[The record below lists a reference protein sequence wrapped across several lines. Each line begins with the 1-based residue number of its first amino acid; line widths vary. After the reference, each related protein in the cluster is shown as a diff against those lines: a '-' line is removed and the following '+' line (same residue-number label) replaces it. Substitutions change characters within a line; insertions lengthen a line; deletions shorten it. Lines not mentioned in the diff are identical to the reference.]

1 MKSKLLAL
9 LMLLSLA
16 GYGQSALKGRVTD
29 ENDQGLPGVNVLIKG
44 TTQGTVT
51 DGTGE
56 YVLDKVSPDAV
67 IIFSFIGYVS
77 QEVAVASRTTLDAR
91 LLPDIQSLQEVVV
104 VGYGTSTVKELTGSV
119 SVVNGDDL
127 TKLNPVRIDQALQG
141 QAAGVQISSASGS
154 PGGALNIRI
163 RGLSTNGDNNP
174 LVIVDGVIYSTEG
187 LNALNP
193 SDIESINVLK
203 DATAG
208 IYGVQAANGVI
219 IITTKQG
226 KKGAKPS
233 LEFSGYYGI
242 QETTKKLNL
251 LNATEFAVLKNEM
264 YAAGNQ
270 TPPYNNVNLGAGT
283 DWQNEVFEQ
292 APIQNYNLN
301 LSGGSERNT
310 YSIGGSYL
318 NQEGIVG
325 GDKASYKRYN
335 ARINFTTDI
344 TPKLVLQNVLLY
356 TNETRKALAENG
368 ISSVLFNTINA
379 NPISSPY
386 NSDGSYSFLEDVSEV
401 INPLAQMAN
410 TYNEAKVNK
419 ITGKEELT
427 YKINSSFELSGRAG
441 YNYAIVDDKS
451 FSPLVYYGS
460 GKAQNTALNANLDP
474 KTTEIAPGVV
484 IPVPNNVTETRST
497 YFNYNLEAFLN
508 FNRTFNDVHKV
519 KATLGTSLFGDK
531 NGAVSGTGFNVPY
544 NSWEF
549 ADISATD
556 GANLLNSTYSWQ
568 NEKRVQSYFIRG
580 EYNYESRYLFSAILR
595 RDGSSNFG
603 KNNRFGYFPAFS
615 AAWVLSEEEFFN
627 STLFEFVKIRA
638 SYGVSG
644 NDKIP
649 LFRYRA
655 LLGGEAV
662 YPFNDQL
669 TTGVAI
675 GTLGNQDL
683 KWETTHQ
690 TDIGVD
696 LNLFNGKLEVGA
708 DYYIKK
714 TFDLLFQPDI
724 SAIGGAYG
732 AGGSP
737 PFVNGGD
744 VKNSGLELLINY
756 SDKIGENLQFN
767 IGYNFTTI
775 KNEVTALPAGVD
787 FYEYGSFS
795 VGGGYA
801 TRMEVGYPIGYFF
814 GYKTDGVY
822 QNAEE
827 IAARGVTQDGA
838 QPGDLRFQDLDGS
851 NSISFGNNK
860 DKTIIG
866 SAIPDFIMGLN
877 VGVSYKGFDFSTTLY
892 ASIGNEI
899 LRNYERQLPLS
910 NMLDYKINRWTGEG
924 STNEH
929 PRLTTGENK
938 NGIISDYFI
947 EDGSFLRIKNIQLG
961 YTMPGTIS
969 NRIGARNIRIYV
981 AANNLATFTKYMGYD
996 PDFSSGSPLVSGI
1009 DYGFYPQARTFMAGL
1024 NLNF

>member
-1 MKSKLLAL
+1 MKSKLLAFV
-9 LMLLSLA
+9 MLLSLA
-16 GYGQSALKGRVTD
+16 GYGQNTLKGRVTD

-44 TTQGTVT
+44 TTQGSVT
-51 DGTGE
+51 DANGE
-56 YVLDKVSPDAV
+56 YRLDQVSPDGV
-67 IIFSFIGYVS
+67 IVFSFIGYIS
-77 QEVAVASRTTLDAR
+77 QEVAVSARTTVDIKMQ
-91 LLPDIQSLQEVVV
+91 PDIQSLQEVVV

-119 SVVNGDDL
+119 SVVNGSDL
-127 TKLNPVRIDQALQG
+127 TKLNPVRMDQALQG
-141 QAAGVQISSASGS
+141 QAAGVQISAASGS

-163 RGLSTNGDNNP
+163 RGLSTNLDNNP
-174 LVIVDGVIYSTEG
+174 LVLVDGVIYSTEG

-203 DATAG
+203 DATAA

-233 LEFSGYYGI
+233 LEFSGYYGM
-242 QETTKKLNL
+242 QQTAKKLNL

-270 TPPYNNVNLGAGT
+270 TAPYNNVNLGTGT
-283 DWQNEVFEQ
+283 NWQNEVFEN

-301 LSGGSERNT
+301 LNGGSDKST
-310 YSIGGSYL
+310 YSIGGSFL
-318 NQEGIVG
+318 DQEGIVG
-325 GDKASYKRYN
+325 RDKASYRRYN
-335 ARINFTTDI
+335 ARLNFVTDI
-344 TPKLVLQNVLLY
+344 TPKLSLQNVLLY
-356 TNETRKALAENG
+356 TNEKRKTLYENG

-379 NPISSPY
+379 NPISSPF
-386 NSDGSYSFLEDVSEV
+386 NSDGSFSYLTDVSEV

-410 TYNEAKVNK
+410 TYNETNVNK
-419 ITGKEELT
+419 VTGKQELT
-427 YKINSSFELSGRAG
+427 YKVNSAIQISGRAG

-451 FSPLVYYGS
+451 FSPLVYYGN
-460 GKAQNTALNANLDP
+460 GKAQNTAADSELNP
-474 KTTEIAPGVV
+474 KQVEILPDIF
-484 IPVPNNVTETRST
+484 IPVPSNVTETRST
-497 YFNYNLEAFLN
+497 YFNYSFEGFIN
-508 FNRTFNDVHKV
+508 FSKTFRDVHKV
-519 KATLGTSLFGDK
+519 KGMLGTSLYGDV
-531 NGAVSGTGFNVPY
+531 NSSNSGTGYNVPY

-556 GANLLNSTYSWQ
+556 DKNLLNNTSSWQ
-568 NEKRVQSYFIRG
+568 NKKRVLSYYGRA
-580 EYNYESRYLFSAILR
+580 EYNFKDKYLFSAILR
-595 RDGSSNFG
+595 RDASSNFG

-615 AAWVLSEEEFFN
+615 AAWVLSEEEFFQ
-627 STLFEFVKIRA
+627 SSLLQFVKIRG

-669 TTGVAI
+669 TNGSAI
-675 GTLGNQDL
+675 GILGNQDL

-690 TDIGVD
+690 TNFGADI
-696 LNLFNGKLEVGA
+696 NLIQGKLEVGL
-708 DYYIKK
+708 DYYVKK
-714 TFDLLFQPDI
+714 TNDLLFQPDI

-737 PFVNGGD
+737 PFVNAGD
-744 VKNSGLELLINY
+744 IKNTGLELLISYKTN
-756 SDKIGENLQFN
+756 IGEDLQLN
-767 IGYNFTTI
+767 IGYNLTTI
-775 KNEVTALPAGVD
+775 KNEVTALPKGVD
-787 FYEYGSFS
+787 FYEYGAFS

-801 TRMEVGYPIGYFF
+801 TRMEVGKPIGYFF

-822 QNAEE
+822 QTTSE
-827 IAARGVTQDGA
+827 ITERGVTQQGA
-838 QPGDLRFQDLDGS
+838 APGDLRYKDLD
-851 NSISFGNNK
+851 NSGTISFGDNK
-860 DKTIIG
+860 DKTMIG
-866 SAIPDFIMGLN
+866 SPIPEFTMGLN
-877 VGVSYKGFDFSTTLY
+877 LGVNYKGFDFSTTLY

-929 PRLTTGENK
+929 PRLTTAPNK
-938 NGIISDYFI
+938 NGELSDYFI
-947 EDGSFLRIKNIQLG
+947 EDGSFLRIKNIQVG
-961 YTMPGTIS
+961 YSLPKSIGTK
-969 NRIGARNIRIYV
+969 IGARNIRVYV
-981 AANNLATFTKYMGYD
+981 AANNLVTFTKYMGFD
-996 PDFSSGSPLVSGI
+996 PDFSTNSPLASGI
-1009 DYGFYPQARTFMAGL
+1009 DYGFYPQARTIMAGL